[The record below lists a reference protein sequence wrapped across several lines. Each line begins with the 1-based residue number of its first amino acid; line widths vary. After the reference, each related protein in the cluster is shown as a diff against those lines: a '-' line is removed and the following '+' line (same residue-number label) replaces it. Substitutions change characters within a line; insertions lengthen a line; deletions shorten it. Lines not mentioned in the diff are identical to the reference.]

1 MNKKVG
7 KQTYII
13 ENDIAIIGEA
23 AIASSKEAEGP
34 LGEYLDD
41 VMPDIKFGQKS
52 FEKGESRLLE
62 QTMLK
67 ALEKSNKVNSQVDS
81 VLTGDLL
88 NQCISSNYAVRNVRI
103 PFYGLYG
110 ACSTM
115 AESMSLAAMLI
126 DGGFGSTVMCG
137 AGSHFYSSERQYRYP
152 VEYGGQRTPTSQWTV
167 TGSGM
172 AVLEK
177 GGNGPFVTSVTTGKV
192 ADKGITDANNMGA
205 AMAPAAADT
214 IIRHFKDMNTQ
225 PKDYDLIV
233 TGDLGALGK
242 GITYDLVRDEGYDLS
257 GYYEDC
263 GVMIFDAE
271 RQNVASGGSGCGCSA
286 VVLCSYLI
294 KQLRQK
300 KINKLLF
307 VGTGAL
313 MSPLSVQQGESI
325 PGIAHAVVIENKKEV

>member
-1 MNKKVG
+1 MNKKLG
-7 KQTYII
+7 KQTYVIK
-13 ENDIAIIGEA
+13 NDIAIIGEA

-34 LGEYLDD
+34 LGKYLDD

-67 ALEKSNKVNSQVDS
+67 AIEKSNKVTSQIDTVF
-81 VLTGDLL
+81 TGDLL

-115 AESMSLAAMLI
+115 AESMSLGTMLI
-126 DGGFGSTVMCG
+126 DGGFGNTILCG

-177 GGNGPFVTSVTTGKV
+177 DGRGPCVTMITTGKV

-205 AMAPAAADT
+205 AMAPVD
-214 IIRHFKDMNTQ
+214 
-225 PKDYDLIV
+225 V
-233 TGDLGALGK
+233 
-242 GITYDLVRDEGYDLS
+242 
-257 GYYEDC
+257 
-263 GVMIFDAE
+263 
-271 RQNVASGGSGCGCSA
+271 
-286 VVLCSYLI
+286 
-294 KQLRQK
+294 
-300 KINKLLF
+300 KL
-307 VGTGAL
+307 T
-313 MSPLSVQQGESI
+313 P
-325 PGIAHAVVIENKKEV
+325 

>member
-1 MNKKVG
+1 MNKKIG
-7 KQTYII
+7 KQSFKI

-23 AIASSKEAEGP
+23 AIASQKEAEGP
-34 LGEYLDD
+34 FGKYFDE
-41 VMPDIKFGQKS
+41 VMPDIKFGQKT

-67 ALEKSNKVNSQVDS
+67 AIEKSGKVNSQIDC

-115 AESMSLAAMLI
+115 AESLALSSMLL
-126 DGGFGSTVMCG
+126 DGGFGNTILCG
-137 AGSHFYSSERQYRYP
+137 AGSHFYSAERQYRFP
-152 VEYGGQRTPTSQWTV
+152 VEYGGQRPPTAQWTV
-167 TGSGM
+167 TGTGM
-172 AVLEK
+172 TVLERGGK
-177 GGNGPFVTSVTTGKV
+177 GPCITFVTAGKV
-192 ADKGITDANNMGA
+192 ADKGISDANNMGA

-214 IIRHFKDMNTQ
+214 LITHFKDTNTQ
-225 PKDYDLIV
+225 PKDYDMIV

-242 GITYDLVRDEGYDLS
+242 GITCDLVRDEGYELTGVYD
-257 GYYEDC
+257 DC

-271 RQNVASGGSGCGCSA
+271 RQGVECGGSGCGCSA

-294 KQLRQK
+294 KQLRLRK
-300 KINKLLF
+300 MNRLLF

-313 MSPLSVQQGESI
+313 MSPLSLQQGESI
-325 PGIAHAVVIENKKEV
+325 PAVAHAVVIENKKEV